1 MWLRFERHSLKGL
14 LALLLMLTVTVPVK
28 AQDVVR
34 HAQQV
39 VDTLCDPVM
48 HGRGYVNKG
57 THKAAN
63 YIKSRF
69 KTYGLRPFRYRGQRQ
84 YEQAFRFE
92 VNVFPGAMELQMDG
106 RNLEPGKG
114 FLVDPASGGTK
125 TQRFMGAITL
135 KPRFF
140 ASEEAFDSLAK
151 QDLSNKAIIIDK
163 DTFRHYKDSANYQAI
178 RKNKMDAGALV
189 YLRSGDLS
197 WGTSTSALS
206 YPVLMVKKSA
216 APPQPQMVQL
226 DIDQKYRTFQS
237 TQNVIGY
244 IEGKQKPDEYLVFT
258 AHYDHLG
265 RMGEATYFPGANDN
279 ASGVAMMLS
288 LARYFSRPG
297 NQPERSIAFIA
308 FTGEEAGL
316 LGSRHYTQNPF
327 FPLDDI
333 TFLLNLDLFG
343 SGEKGMMA
351 VNGRLHERAFQRLKE
366 MNQRYRYLPQI
377 KARGRAANSDHY
389 FFSQKGVPAFFCY
402 LMADYP
408 HYHDPQD
415 KAGNLPYTNFRE
427 AFRLLVKY
435 AKSF

>member
-1 MWLRFERHSLKGL
+1 MWRKPEWRLLKSVGL
-14 LALLLMLTVTVPVK
+14 VWLILLMVQSVK
-28 AQDVVR
+28 GQDVLR
-34 HAQQV
+34 HAQHL

-57 THKAAN
+57 TQKAADL
-63 YIKSRF
+63 IIQEFRD
-69 KTYGLRPFRYRGQRQ
+69 YGVQALRYKGQKRYAQP
-84 YEQAFRFE
+84 FRFE
-92 VNVFPGAMELQMDG
+92 VNVFPGAMSLKIDG
-106 RNLEPGKG
+106 RNLEPGKD
-114 FLVDPASGGTK
+114 FIVDPASGGTA
-125 TQRFMGAITL
+125 TERFMGALPL

-140 ASEEAFDSLAK
+140 ADNEAFDSLK
-151 QDLSNKAIIIDK
+151 DIDLGNKALIIDK
-163 DTFRHYKDSANYQAI
+163 DTFKHYKDSANYQGI
-178 RKNKMDAGALV
+178 RNNKLDAGALI
-189 YLRSGDLS
+189 YLQSGDIS

-206 YPVLMVKKSA
+206 YPVLKVKHSA
-216 APPQPQMVQL
+216 APDNPQMVQVNV
-226 DIDQKYRTFQS
+226 DQKYRTFQQ

-244 IEGKQKPDEYLVFT
+244 IEGKSKPDEYLVFS

-265 RMGEATYFPGANDN
+265 RMGEDTYFPGANDN

-297 NQPERSIAFIA
+297 NQPERSIAFMA

-327 FPLDDI
+327 FPLDKI
-333 TFLLNLDLFG
+333 KFLLNLDLFG

-351 VNGRLHERAFQRLKE
+351 VNGRVHGRAFKRLKQ
-366 MNQRYRYLPQI
+366 MNKQYNYLPTV
-377 KARGRAANSDHY
+377 KARGKAANSDHY

-415 KAGNLPYTNFRE
+415 KAGNLPYTNFRQ